1 MPRVFPLDG
10 TSLAVALEA
19 DERAALR
26 GLIGEM
32 RTFLSADLPRQDPV
46 RARLFPD
53 AYDDEDSESNYR
65 DMVEGDLE
73 QAKRAA
79 LDMVANTLGDDEGDV
94 EIALLPHEVQ
104 AWLTLLTDLRLS
116 LGTRLEVTE
125 ETMSAEVDPDDPDD
139 ARAYEILHWL
149 GWFQESM
156 LRYLDPEKQRLQ
168 EE

>member
-10 TSLAVALEA
+10 TSVAIALEA
-19 DERAALR
+19 DEREAMRRLV
-26 GLIGEM
+26 GEM
-32 RTFLSADLPRQDPV
+32 RTFLTAEIPRQDAV
-46 RARLFPD
+46 RARLFPN
-53 AYDDEDSESNYR
+53 AYEDEESEAGYR
-65 DMVEGDLE
+65 EMVEADLE

-79 LDMVANTLGDDEGDV
+79 LDTVAQTLGDQDEDLEV
-94 EIALLPHEVQ
+94 ALLPNEVQ

-125 ETMSAEVDPDDPDD
+125 EKMSAEIDAADPDGP
-139 ARAYEILHWL
+139 AYAMLDWL

>member
-1 MPRVFPLDG
+1 MPDVFPLDG
-10 TSLAVALEA
+10 TSLALALEA
-19 DERAALR
+19 DEREALR
-26 GLIGEM
+26 RLIGEM
-32 RTFLSADLPRQDPV
+32 RMFLSAQIPRQDPV

-53 AYDDEDSESNYR
+53 AYEDEESEGNFR
-65 DMVEGDLE
+65 EMVEGDLE

-79 LDMVANTLGDDEGDV
+79 LDTVAQALGDETGDV

-125 ETMSAEVDPDDPDD
+125 EKMSAEIDPDDPD
-139 ARAYEILHWL
+139 ATAYEVLHWL

-156 LRYLDPEKQRLQ
+156 LRYLDPERQRLQ